1 MDMLKPPPPLNL
13 SASNIKQAFIDW
25 KQKFQLYFIASGAEG
40 KLKDE
45 QQCALLLHSVGDEG
59 LAVYNTLENK
69 ESLKFK
75 DILEKLEAHCSPPS
89 NETYNRHVF
98 FSRKQ
103 KVGETFEDFVTSL
116 KKLSMECNFENLK
129 DGLVRDQIILGLLD
143 DDLKE
148 NLLRIQDLN
157 LEKCIH
163 RCRAAETTRTQMD
176 NIKNKGKLEIG
187 KIGAENTRR
196 MKKEDQQWENKERGR
211 SISRQPSGLGELQ
224 YQYQIKLQDNC
235 IPVAERPRKIPFKLE
250 DKVKNELD
258 RMERLGVIRKV
269 TEPTEW
275 TFNVTVTQSANI
287 TKPPSSKQAPRAST
301 VRLACSAQGRP
312 APNITWYKD
321 GVPLALTGRIGL
333 RKSPDEERIELV
345 ISSVTSDDAGIYQC
359 FASNSFSSSSA
370 WAAVGVTGA
379 DAAPPHR
386 VTCEPVGAREVAVR
400 WLPAQEPVVA
410 YTVHTTRQGRQR
422 VGRGSGLES
431 SSSQPVYVPLLG
443 TGLLS
448 EQEGLGHSSHA
459 GPVRTGNFTYTIELL
474 RSELWRELC
483 LGFLYGTESEMRRYV
498 AKRVSSLKW
507 QWAGHIARRA
517 DGRWGRKVLEWRPR
531 IGKRSVGHQQDGRMT
546 WLKPRV
552 HGGCRPLPTEATG
565 DKPGSSLPGQP
576 HKNTQEIV
584 TVAEA
589 LTPYKFQVR
598 AYIQSMKN
606 MATDFSEGVVCQG
619 QGVPIKLV
627 KLDTNSVLVSWQKFS
642 TENPGVVEW
651 LLQSRFQDADLV
663 QNVTLDADATNYTLT
678 IPSDG
683 ILEVRV
689 LGTRSLPWL
698 QQNLTHV
705 PWYSATDSGD
715 GVSAPRDLEVTQ
727 ITAHG
732 FSMRWETDQ
741 PQKHFLVC
749 VTKVEGIEECQL
761 SDTNSITI
769 ENLQPSSEYEVRVQT
784 KVPGREAAEATLSY
798 HVVTIPEGPHHFK
811 DVTHK
816 FINASTLRVSWGG
829 APGRYAVKHTS
840 DVHKPIE
847 QWSLVT
853 TMGNTVLITGVQPGE
868 TTFLMVTGFEPP
880 AQSQIITVPPI
891 INNEPDA
898 VDLSYVYTSNGV
910 TVSWSGV
917 GPRVVRFA
925 QNITRPLEAWRVVN
939 VTENHVQLAG
949 LDASLPTF
957 VTVTAPGSG
966 RPSQVLTI
974 PARPHDVSAIS
985 IGVGVGCLVCVLLL
999 LAVAAF
1005 CIWRKRKI
1013 AQSPARS
1020 RRRNVS
1026 PTEGHE
1032 GESSEMK
1039 SVGGRLANGGAAG
1052 EPLLNGHVHITENP
1066 TSKTPNG
1073 KMRKPCYEA
1082 FDLSR
1087 YDPDTTA
1094 ETLLDADTSA
1104 PYLLDTSRRPEA
1116 HPRPL
1121 STNNSFNKLPDDN
1134 MNSEITRSTDFSLDN
1149 SKIQPT
1155 LQPNG

>member
-1 MDMLKPPPPLNL
+1 MALILLQVLVLGVIAAAADDAPLTWYWSGRGLVPCSLPGARVLPRRPPPPLDAERARPQRGYSWRRDGEEYPPHRVFSNGTLDVRRSEGRDGVYQCSARTQQGVVLGYPVHLQTAHLDKFSVHPENTTAPLGQPVAL
-13 SASNIKQAFIDW
+13 SCVIS
-25 KQKFQLYFIASGAEG
+25 S
-40 KLKDE
+40 
-45 QQCALLLHSVGDEG
+45 
-59 LAVYNTLENK
+59 
-69 ESLKFK
+69 
-75 DILEKLEAHCSPPS
+75 SPPAVVS
-89 NETYNRHVF
+89 WLRDGQSLPADDRYYLLKNQLLITDVR
-98 FSRKQ
+98 Q
-103 KVGETFEDFVTSL
+103 TDVGL
-116 KKLSMECNFENLK
+116 Y
-129 DGLVRDQIILGLLD
+129 
-143 DDLKE
+143 
-148 NLLRIQDLN
+148 
-157 LEKCIH
+157 
-163 RCRAAETTRTQMD
+163 RCRATNTFL
-176 NIKNKGKLEIG
+176 NKSTVSHGGRLHVGPSEPREPEFLATFEERELAAPGGTSVLLPCPVLGWPRPEI
-187 KIGAENTRR
+187 T
-196 MKKEDQQWENKERGR
+196 WE
-211 SISRQPSGLGELQ
+211 L
-224 YQYQIKLQDNC
+224 
-235 IPVAERPRKIPFKLE
+235 
-250 DKVKNELD
+250 
-258 RMERLGVIRKV
+258 V
-269 TEPTEW
+269 TEGGYTSVLDGGDQVLVVQKEGVYTCRVRDRSNFEK

-410 YTVHTTRQGRQR
+410 YTVHTTRQ
-422 VGRGSGLES
+422 
-431 SSSQPVYVPLLG
+431 
-443 TGLLS
+443 
-448 EQEGLGHSSHA
+448 
-459 GPVRTGNFTYTIELL
+459 
-474 RSELWRELC
+474 
-483 LGFLYGTESEMRRYV
+483 
-498 AKRVSSLKW
+498 
-507 QWAGHIARRA
+507 
-517 DGRWGRKVLEWRPR
+517 
-531 IGKRSVGHQQDGRMT
+531 
-546 WLKPRV
+546 
-552 HGGCRPLPTEATG
+552 

-1039 SVGGRLANGGAAG
+1039 ML
-1052 EPLLNGHVHITENP
+1052 
-1066 TSKTPNG
+1066 
-1073 KMRKPCYEA
+1073 
-1082 FDLSR
+1082 
-1087 YDPDTTA
+1087 
-1094 ETLLDADTSA
+1094 
-1104 PYLLDTSRRPEA
+1104 
-1116 HPRPL
+1116 
-1121 STNNSFNKLPDDN
+1121 
-1134 MNSEITRSTDFSLDN
+1134 
-1149 SKIQPT
+1149 
-1155 LQPNG
+1155 